1 MNKMTFERIA
11 SILISLLCFSAYST
25 NANDLTKNIPHI
37 EYIKPIE
44 LIISGEGINRISFAP
59 MIATTIWGN
68 ATEYSALLSN
78 NGAELFLSSKVETGK
93 SFALAVQL
101 AGGRV
106 VDLLFHTVD
115 VLMPNIIHLNLVDQN
130 LAQDEQKLEIQQMI
144 KAMRSGATGKYYI
157 TEDKQ
162 KLVVTPSLMANWGR
176 VYRFKN
182 LRGVVL
188 QLTNIGK
195 NELSTSARELAKS
208 FSNVI
213 GVQLNNELLMRGQST
228 NAFLVLKNGD
238 ES

>member
-1 MNKMTFERIA
+1 MSKMTFERIA
-11 SILISLLCFSAYST
+11 SILIAVLSLCCSSV
-25 NANDLTKNIPHI
+25 NADSITKNIPHI

-44 LIISGEGINRISFAP
+44 LTISGDGINRISLAP

-106 VDLLFHTVD
+106 VDLLLHTVSTP
-115 VLMPNIIHLNLVDQN
+115 MPKIIRLNLADQN
-130 LAQDEQKLEIQQMI
+130 FVQDEQKLEIQQMI
-144 KAMRSGATGKYYI
+144 KAMRSGAKGKYYI

-162 KLVVTPSLMANWGR
+162 KLVITPSLMANWSNI
-176 VYRFKN
+176 YRFKS
-182 LRGVVL
+182 LRGAAL
-188 QLTNIGK
+188 QLTNTSK
-195 NELSTSARELAKS
+195 NELSISARELAKS

-213 GVQLNNELLMRGQST
+213 AVQLDNELLMRGQST